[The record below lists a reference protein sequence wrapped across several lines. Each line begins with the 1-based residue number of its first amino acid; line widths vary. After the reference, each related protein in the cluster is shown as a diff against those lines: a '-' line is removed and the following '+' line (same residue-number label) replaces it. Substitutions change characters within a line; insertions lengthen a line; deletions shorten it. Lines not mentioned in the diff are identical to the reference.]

1 MLTINEYSAVA
12 NEAIRGIR
20 YPGGDLNGL
29 YEPIAYAL
37 DAGGKR
43 LRPVLCLMAC
53 DAFCDEAKRSLN
65 QALGLEMFHNFT
77 LLHDD
82 VMDNSDLRR
91 GRETVHKRWDENAAI
106 LSGDTM
112 LTLATQLVADTSAE
126 LLPEVLKTFND
137 MAIKVYEGQQ
147 LDMDFE
153 SREDVTVSEYLRMVS
168 FKTGALLGASAKIG
182 ALVGGA
188 SADDADR
195 MYEFGNS
202 VGIAFQVEDDYLDV
216 YGDEKT
222 FGKPIG
228 GDIRNRKK
236 TFLLLSG
243 LAGDSSTAS
252 ELNRAFATE
261 DPELRVSRVTDAYT
275 RLGIK
280 DICLAE
286 SRNWTSKAL
295 EALEATELSDEAK
308 ASLRALAEKLI
319 GRSI

>member
-1 MLTINEYSAVA
+1 MLTINEYSALA
-12 NEAIRGIR
+12 SGAIRKLK
-20 YPGGDLNGL
+20 YPGGDLRGL

-53 DAFCDEAKRSLN
+53 DGFCGDVHKAMN

-91 GRETVHKRWDENAAI
+91 GRETVHKRWDENTAI

-112 LTLATQLVADTSAE
+112 LTLATQLVADTSAD
-126 LLPEVLKTFND
+126 LLPEILGTFND
-137 MAIKVYEGQQ
+137 MAVKVYEGQQ

-153 SREDVTVSEYLRMVS
+153 TRSDVTVGEYLRMVS
-168 FKTGALLGASAKIG
+168 CKTGALLGASAKIG

-188 SADDADR
+188 SAQDADR
-195 MYEFGNS
+195 MYEFGNA
-202 VGIAFQVEDDYLDV
+202 VGIAFQIEDDYLDV

-228 GDIRNRKK
+228 GDIRNLKK
-236 TFLLLSG
+236 TYLLLSG
-243 LAGDSSTAS
+243 LAPEMPGSK
-252 ELNRAFATE
+252 ELAEAIEIE
-261 DPELRVSRVTDAYT
+261 DPELRVREVTEAYT
-275 RLGIK
+275 RM
-280 DICLAE
+280 DIASVCRAE
-286 SRNWTSKAL
+286 SERWTTGAL
-295 EALEATELSDEAK
+295 ESLGSTSLPVDAK
-308 ASLRALAEKLI
+308 AALRLFAEKLV
-319 GRSI
+319 GRNI